1 MEEMR
6 TRFGGSGAISFSD
19 LYKCEGFVITS
30 GSATDKFGTNDGFV
44 DDYIGSVSPD
54 EGSGRVSFAANSWLS
69 SCYSPGFSTTVTYIQ
84 LEANSGPGISFN
96 GDQVTAGFKT
106 TNVTRVVI
114 ANTARS
120 ITTQQS
126 NSTISQI
133 EVPYDFPGSGTIHC
147 LLKF

>member
-19 LYKCEGFVITS
+19 LYKCEGFVVTV
-30 GSATDKFGTNDGFV
+30 GSVTGKLGTDEGFL

-54 EGSGRVSFAANSWLS
+54 EGSGRVSFAANSWLN
-69 SCYSPGFSTTVTYIQ
+69 SCYSPGFANTIAYIQ
-84 LEANSGPGISFN
+84 LVSSSTTTGLN
-96 GDQVTAGFKT
+96 GDEVTAGFKS

-114 ANTARS
+114 ANTSRS
-120 ITTQQS
+120 ITAATS
-126 NSTISQI
+126 NSTSSSV
-133 EVPYDFPGSGTIHC
+133 EVPYDFPGSGTVHC